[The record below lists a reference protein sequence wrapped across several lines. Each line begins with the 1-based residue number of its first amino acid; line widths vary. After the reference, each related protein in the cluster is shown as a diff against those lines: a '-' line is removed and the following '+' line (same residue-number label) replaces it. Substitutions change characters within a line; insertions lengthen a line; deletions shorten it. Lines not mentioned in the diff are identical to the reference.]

1 MNVLVADD
9 HPLVRDAL
17 CRTVQRAEAQA
28 CVHEAADF
36 AGVQAQCAAFTPELA
51 SGAPLARAVCGFIAA
66 FWGARLAVQFF
77 LFDARPYLRA
87 PILAVGYYGLTV
99 VITYFAVVYSL
110 AAALPRA

>member
-36 AGVQAQCAAFTPELA
+36 AGVQAQCAAVAPEH
-51 SGAPLARAVCGFIAA
+51 
-66 FWGARLAVQFF
+66 
-77 LFDARPYLRA
+77 
-87 PILAVGYYGLTV
+87 
-99 VITYFAVVYSL
+99 
-110 AAALPRA
+110 